1 MFFISDAMA
10 QTAGAEG
17 GVMGFVGSLLPMI
30 LIFVVFWFF
39 LIRPQQK
46 KMKQH
51 DQLLQSIKK
60 GDKIITGGGIVAKV
74 IDASDPFELLV
85 EIANGVE
92 VKVYRATVRDVV
104 AEDAKTV
111 KTQIKTTKAADKK
124 PANANK
130 KTKK

>member
-1 MFFISDAMA
+1 MFISPAFA
-10 QTAGAEG
+10 AETAATASGTSM
-17 GVMGFVGSLLPMI
+17 VVQLI
-30 LIFVVFWFF
+30 LIMVVFYIF

-51 DQLLQSIKK
+51 EQLLQSIKK

-85 EIANGVE
+85 EIASGVE

-104 AEDAKTV
+104 AEDVKPV
-111 KTQIKTTKAADKK
+111 KTQLKTAKAVAKK